1 MFSIEEFAQA
11 NDIPLEEISES
22 RFEWLLREA
31 EAVIRS
37 YRPALPEHVDEWP
50 DAAKVVAMRVVSRA
64 FDAVD
69 VHAGASTL
77 NTSAGPFS
85 MSTSFESGSTNGGVD
100 IENGPALVLSE
111 EAPAGT
117 SPASKARD
125 TTRIAT
131 TLAALGHSSTC
142 SGKAGR

>member
-50 DAAKVVAMRVVSRA
+50 NAAKVVAMRVVSRA
-64 FDAVD
+64 FDAGD
-69 VHAGASTL
+69 VPAGATGQ
-77 NTSAGPFS
+77 NFGAGPFS
-85 MSTSFESGSTNGGVD
+85 MSTSFESGSTNGGVW
-100 IENGPALVLSE
+100 LS
-111 EAPAGT
+111 
-117 SPASKARD
+117 KQD
-125 TTRIAT
+125 RI
-131 TLAALGHSSTC
+131 LLR
-142 SGKAGR
+142 GRGGGAY

>member
-50 DAAKVVAMRVVSRA
+50 NAAKVVAMRVVSRA
-64 FDAVD
+64 WDAGD
-69 VHAGASTL
+69 VPAGATGQ
-77 NTSAGPFS
+77 NFGAGPFS
-85 MSTSFESGSTNGGVD
+85 MSTSFESGSTNGGVWLSKQD
-100 IENGPALVLSE
+100 RILLRGRGGGAYSVNMMPADMSDRS
-111 EAPAGT
+111 AYY
-117 SPASKARD
+117 R
-125 TTRIAT
+125 
-131 TLAALGHSSTC
+131 HSD
-142 SGKAGR
+142 AIWHEL

>member
-50 DAAKVVAMRVVSRA
+50 NAAKVVAMRGVSRA
-64 FDAVD
+64 FDAGD
-69 VHAGASTL
+69 VPAGASSL

-85 MSTSFESGSTNGGVD
+85 MSTSFESGSTNGGGWLSKQCRFHVRGRGGGGYSV
-100 IENGPALVLSE
+100 NMMPADMGERS
-111 EAPAGT
+111 AYY
-117 SPASKARD
+117 RY
-125 TTRIAT
+125 
-131 TLAALGHSSTC
+131 
-142 SGKAGR
+142 SGVIWHEL

>member
-50 DAAKVVAMRVVSRA
+50 NAAKVVAMRVVSRA

-69 VHAGASTL
+69 VPAGATGQ
-77 NTSAGPFS
+77 NFGAGPFS
-85 MSTSFESGSTNGGVD
+85 MSTSFESGSTNGGVWLSKQD
-100 IENGPALVLSE
+100 RILLRGRGGGAYSVNMMPADMSDRS
-111 EAPAGT
+111 AYY
-117 SPASKARD
+117 R
-125 TTRIAT
+125 
-131 TLAALGHSSTC
+131 HSDVIWHEL
-142 SGKAGR
+142 

>member
-1 MFSIEEFAQA
+1 MFSIEEFAEA

-50 DAAKVVAMRVVSRA
+50 NAAKVVAMRVVSRA
-64 FDAVD
+64 FDAGD
-69 VHAGASTL
+69 VPAGASSL

-85 MSTSFESGSTNGGVD
+85 MSTSFESGSTNGGVWLSKQD
-100 IENGPALVLSE
+100 RILLRGRGGGAYSVNMMPADVGERS
-111 EAPAGT
+111 AYY
-117 SPASKARD
+117 R
-125 TTRIAT
+125 
-131 TLAALGHSSTC
+131 HSD
-142 SGKAGR
+142 AIWHEL

>member
-37 YRPALPEHVDEWP
+37 YRPALPEDTTDWP
-50 DAAKVVAMRVVSRA
+50 NAAKVVAMRVVSRA

-69 VHAGASTL
+69 VPAGATGQ
-77 NTSAGPFS
+77 NFGAGPFS
-85 MSTSFESGSTNGGVD
+85 MSTSFESGSTNGGVW
-100 IENGPALVLSE
+100 LS
-111 EAPAGT
+111 
-117 SPASKARD
+117 KQD
-125 TTRIAT
+125 RI
-131 TLAALGHSSTC
+131 LLDRKSVV
-142 SGKAGR
+142 

>member
-37 YRPALPEHVDEWP
+37 YRPALPEDTADWP
-50 DAAKVVAMRVVSRA
+50 NAAKVVAMRVVSRA

-69 VHAGASTL
+69 VPAGASSL

-85 MSTSFESGSTNGGVD
+85 MSTSFESGSTNGGVWLSKQD
-100 IENGPALVLSE
+100 RILLRGRGGGAYSVNMMPADVGERSAYYRHCDVIWREL
-111 EAPAGT
+111 
-117 SPASKARD
+117 
-125 TTRIAT
+125 
-131 TLAALGHSSTC
+131 
-142 SGKAGR
+142 